1 MKINRHTVFAVA
13 IITLLTSVGIS
24 RLAVAASAGEI
35 DTKVNGTLEEF
46 KNVVPGGAE
55 FLGKA
60 SGALVFPTITKAGL
74 MIGGEFGEGALR
86 VGGKSVD
93 YYNIASAS
101 FGFQIGA
108 QQYSIVM
115 VFLSDEALKG
125 FRESKGWEAGVDGS
139 VAVAEW
145 GAGDDIN
152 TKTFKDPIVA
162 FVFGNKGLM
171 AGVSI
176 EGSKITKIDK

>member
-1 MKINRHTVFAVA
+1 MKMQMRTVF
-13 IITLLTSVGIS
+13 TLVLFAM
-24 RLAVAASAGEI
+24 LAVTGMTRVASAASAGEI
-35 DTKVNGTLEEF
+35 DTKVDGTLEAF
-46 KNVVPGGAE
+46 KKQVPGGSE

-74 MIGGEFGEGALR
+74 VVGGEFGEGALR
-86 VGGKSVD
+86 VGGKSVG

-101 FGFQIGA
+101 FGLQIGA

-115 VFLSDEALKG
+115 VFQSDEALKD

-176 EGSKITKIDK
+176 EGSKITNIDK

>member
-1 MKINRHTVFAVA
+1 MKMRMRTVFSLALLAMLAV
-13 IITLLTSVGIS
+13 TSVMQGA
-24 RLAVAASAGEI
+24 LAASAGEI
-35 DTKVNGTLEEF
+35 DTKVNGTLEVF
-46 KNVVPGGAE
+46 KKQVPGGAE
-55 FLGKA
+55 FLGEA
-60 SGALVFPTITKAGL
+60 SGTLVFPTITKAGFVL
-74 MIGGEFGEGALR
+74 GGEFGEGALR
-86 VGGKSVD
+86 VGGKTVG

-115 VFLSDEALKG
+115 VFRSDGALKD

-176 EGSKITKIDK
+176 EGSKITRIEK